1 MKLCRFAS
9 FLLASVAAAVDIDA
23 CSSWSSQL
31 DVMLLQTSAD
41 VHDSSKTTKQPR
53 DMSMEKYHLAEHA
66 KIIGGG
72 SMSHTVLAFFRGEQT
87 LMAAN
92 QSNISS
98 EFVLELENMN
108 CWKCKRVN
116 YVVRLLN
123 WSIGRK
129 QPMTENSGS
138 DTALGGLMTFA
149 MNTLDILWL
158 WPFLKD
164 PMRWKQ
170 NTVVFMLTQI
180 IFVLLAAGMAWVELG
195 VSNDRLAE
203 VLTIASPALL
213 TVISLMLFVFD
224 NKEQKEG
231 PQVGLLSAIALISNL
246 DVFAVYVPILAEGI
260 ITPVLLLV
268 AIILLSAL
276 NVGFCLLTYRSTVM
290 SQILL
295 LIPLWASLGIIA
307 GLSWIEAFT

>member
-9 FLLASVAAAVDIDA
+9 FLLAGVAATVDFDA

-108 CWKCKRVN
+108 CWRCKRVN
-116 YVVRLLN
+116 YVVKLLN

-129 QPMTENSGS
+129 QPTTENSGS

-170 NTVVFMLTQI
+170 NTVVYGLTQI
-180 IFVLLAAGMAWVELG
+180 IFVILAAGMAWFELG
-195 VSNDRLAE
+195 VSNDKLVE

-213 TVISLMLFVFD
+213 TVISLILLVID

-231 PQVGLLSAIALISNL
+231 PEVGLLSAIALITNL

-276 NVGFCLLTYRSTVM
+276 NVGFCLLTARSPLM
-290 SQILL
+290 SRILL

-307 GLSWIEAFT
+307 GLSWVEAFT